1 MSSGSDPESAGWA
14 IIVWSWRGTAVF
26 AVTAIGATVV
36 DDLRWLAALVALTL
50 FGVGCIVF
58 LAAFGVAV
66 ERSGAEACGIGG
78 FSFLAGSSP
87 RSVRRHLL
95 GSLGVEVVVGLA
107 TASIRVFTSLALGT
121 LVPVFGLAMAGLWGA
136 RHGAFGPRG

>member
-1 MSSGSDPESAGWA
+1 M
-14 IIVWSWRGTAVF
+14 F

-58 LAAFGVAV
+58 LAAFTVAV
-66 ERSGAEACGIGG
+66 GRSRTDAIGIGG
-78 FSFLAGSSP
+78 LFFLAGSSP
-87 RSVRRHLL
+87 RFVRRHLL

-107 TASIRVFTSLALGT
+107 TASIRVFTSLAFGT
-121 LVPVFGLAMAGLWGA
+121 LVPVFGLAMVGLWGA